1 MEKMEKTLEVRSG
14 DLESEQVSA
23 ATTVNVVHFL
33 QHVSVLNVGPRKT
46 VRYVTEGI
54 TAGGEANACCVHA
67 CVWQNL
73 NSQGGIQMPLHFDAV
88 I

>member
-1 MEKMEKTLEVRSG
+1 MEVRSG
-14 DLESEQVSA
+14 DRESQQVST
-23 ATTVNVVHFL
+23 ATIVNVMLFL

-54 TAGGEANACCVHA
+54 TVGGEANACCVHA
-67 CVWQNL
+67 CVRQNL
-73 NSQGGIQMPLHFDAV
+73 NSHRGIQMPLHFDAV